1 MYPQR
6 ISVIGT
12 SGTGK
17 TTLAKQISQRLTITH
32 IELDALHWEPNWV
45 EAPDHIFRERVL
57 KALSNESW
65 VVDGN
70 YNKVRDIVWVKA
82 DTIVWLNYSLLVI
95 MTQLLWRTF
104 ERSLTQEELWS
115 GNRET
120 LQKSFFSRDSI
131 LLWALQ
137 TYSRRRKEYPLLF
150 AKPEYSHLKIVQLGS
165 PKAANN
171 WLENL
176 PVVLKI

>member
-17 TTLAKQISQRLTITH
+17 TTLAKKIAQRLAIPH

-45 EAPDHIFRERVL
+45 EAPDCIFQERVL
-57 KALSNESW
+57 KAISSDRW

-70 YNKVRDIVWVKA
+70 YSQIRNIIWVKA
-82 DTIVWLNYSLLVI
+82 DTIVWLNYSLSVI
-95 MTQLLWRTF
+95 LTRLLWRTF
-104 ERSLTQEELWS
+104 ERSLTQKELWS

-120 LQKSFFSRDSI
+120 LQKAFLSRDSI

-137 TYSRRRKEYPLLF
+137 TYSRRRKEYPILF
-150 AKPEYSHLKIVQLGS
+150 AQPEYSHLEVVELRS
-165 PKAANN
+165 PKAAND
-171 WLENL
+171 WLGNL
-176 PVVLKI
+176 YG